1 MNLNLANKVTLARM
15 SAVPFIIFFM
25 YIDNFWARIAALLIF
40 SVAAIT
46 DTVDGMLARKYGYVT
61 TLGKFLD
68 PLADKLLVSA
78 ALVSFVGL
86 REIHIPSWMVVLIIS
101 REFIIS
107 GLRSLA
113 ASKDVIIAA
122 HKSGKFKTTSQ
133 MVAIIT
139 TMSILVINSALYR
152 YYGIRAAELLNSS
165 GFTYFIGWFLI
176 KFPYW
181 LMLAAT
187 ITTIYS
193 GLAYLNRHKDL
204 LKES

>member
-1 MNLNLANKVTLARM
+1 M
-15 SAVPFIIFFM
+15 SAVPFIMFFM

-40 SVAAIT
+40 SAAAIT
-46 DTVDGMLARKYGYVT
+46 DTIDGMLARKYGYVT

-68 PLADKLLVSA
+68 PLADKLLVSV

-113 ASKDVIIAA
+113 ASKDVIISA

-139 TMSILVINSALYR
+139 TMSILVINSALHR
-152 YYGIRAAELLNSS
+152 YYGLDPANFLMGT
-165 GFTYFIGWFLI
+165 GFTHFCGWFLM

-187 ITTIYS
+187 ITTVYS
-193 GLAYLNRHKDL
+193 GLAYLDMHKDL
-204 LKES
+204 LKET